1 MLYADVVWDGK
12 AHVWVA
18 LASRLDDA
26 RGKVIF
32 HAVVEEMGWSADDD
46 DVEEGTGGCS
56 TRAL

>member
-26 RGKVIF
+26 RWKVVF
-32 HAVVEEMGWSADDD
+32 HAVVEEMGWSADNDN
-46 DVEEGTGGCS
+46 VEEGNGGCS